1 MSCVEPK
8 LDAVP
13 RAKRQQTLA
22 EVAYVNL
29 RLEFGEGLGG
39 TLKASKKASEALTT
53 AACLAIAA
61 HRGAAED
68 GGWPSQ
74 AEYARYWKI
83 SERQAQREW
92 AVFKQAFPREDSPE
106 RLAKILMTEYR
117 SRVASD
123 DPSFVFS
130 VPAAAAA

>member
-1 MSCVEPK
+1 VARTK
-8 LDAVP
+8 
-13 RAKRQQTLA
+13 KQQTLA
-22 EVAYVNL
+22 EVAYINL
-29 RLEFGEGLGG
+29 RGEYGGGLGG
-39 TLKASKKASEALTT
+39 TIKASKKASEALTT

-68 GGWPSQ
+68 GGWPTQ

-92 AVFKQAFPREDSPE
+92 AVFKQAFPGETPD
-106 RLAKILMTEYR
+106 RLAKFLTTEYR
-117 SRVASD
+117 ARVASE
-123 DPSFVFS
+123 DPSFIFS

>member
-1 MSCVEPK
+1 M
-8 LDAVP
+8 P
-13 RAKRQQTLA
+13 RPKRQQTLA
-22 EVAYVNL
+22 ELAYINL
-29 RLEFGEGLGG
+29 RSDFGGGLGG
-39 TLKASKKASEALTT
+39 TIKASKKASEALTT
-53 AACLAIAA
+53 VACLAIAA
-61 HRGAAED
+61 HRGAAEN

-92 AVFKQAFPREDSPE
+92 AVFKQAFPGEDSPE
-106 RLAKILMTEYR
+106 RVAKILVNDYR
-117 SRVASD
+117 ARVASE